1 MLFLYLSTSDNP
13 RQTTRVPVFIKV
25 LDVNDNAP
33 EFAMSYDTFVCENV
47 KAGQVLKI
55 HRFIY
60 EILKEG
66 CVWLMLLYRFRC
78 I

>member
-1 MLFLYLSTSDNP
+1 MLTATISFFFFPDNP

-47 KAGQVLKI
+47 KAGQVLTTYD
-55 HRFIY
+55 H
-60 EILKEG
+60 
-66 CVWLMLLYRFRC
+66 V
-78 I
+78 

>member
-1 MLFLYLSTSDNP
+1 MLFREKCWHYLLYSFILDNP

-47 KAGQVLKI
+47 KAGQVLKMFCI
-55 HRFIY
+55 MF
-60 EILKEG
+60 EIFK
-66 CVWLMLLYRFRC
+66 
-78 I
+78 

>member
-1 MLFLYLSTSDNP
+1 MLTLLFSDNP

-47 KAGQVLKI
+47 KAGQVQ
-55 HRFIY
+55 RNATYFS
-60 EILKEG
+60 
-66 CVWLMLLYRFRC
+66 LLLTNVLIASGFG
-78 I
+78 